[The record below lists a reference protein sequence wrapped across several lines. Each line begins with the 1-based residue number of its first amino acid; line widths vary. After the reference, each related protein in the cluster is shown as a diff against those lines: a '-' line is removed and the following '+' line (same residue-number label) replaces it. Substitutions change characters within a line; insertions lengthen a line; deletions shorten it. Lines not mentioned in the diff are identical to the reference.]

1 MHAVKMASCIM
12 VSAVWIQQ
20 SLHGFD
26 KVPSPITL
34 FISYMTYTNSLYMRT
49 TAPIF
54 QMLVIIRIAHTFLY
68 CDILTHVVTVSYHL
82 HCSRVPPL

>member
-1 MHAVKMASCIM
+1 M
-12 VSAVWIQQ
+12 VSVVWIQQ

-26 KVPSPITL
+26 KVSSPITL

-68 CDILTHVVTVSYHL
+68 CDILTHVVIFLQSQPTGEKEEKKDML
-82 HCSRVPPL
+82 AC